1 MFHKIMCEIAVSLK
15 YSVPLDTIV
24 VYSIQGNTIHRSR
37 SISLHPRTVIRT
49 RNRLKLAQRSI
60 FLLRNFYLLIRA
72 THNPRKC
79 FFYLIQKK
87 ETSWTILVKSRS
99 FDIYIYTYMEK
110 EEKKIMNRFFIRR
123 RPPHFVQLCR
133 INDQSGS
140 LRLLVTDSWWI
151 FQRARWGII
160 ISSRVSPR
168 LLIAKRSSVG
178 PVSYRELLA
187 ISSHPFFPTIF
198 SFHLLLLSPS
208 PFPCFFLRFLRYRL
222 HLPPF
227 TIIAT
232 FGLETFLIPLHCLFT
247 NVFKT

>member
-1 MFHKIMCEIAVSLK
+1 M
-15 YSVPLDTIV
+15 
-24 VYSIQGNTIHRSR
+24 
-37 SISLHPRTVIRT
+37 
-49 RNRLKLAQRSI
+49 
-60 FLLRNFYLLIRA
+60 FLLFNS
-72 THNPRKC
+72 
-79 FFYLIQKK
+79 K
-87 ETSWTILVKSRS
+87 EGNELNDSRQIS
-99 FDIYIYTYMEK
+99 FVRCIYTYMEK

-178 PVSYRELLA
+178 PVPYRELLA

-198 SFHLLLLSPS
+198 SFHPLLLSPS

-247 NVFKT
+247 NVFTT